1 MLNVNVKILRLI
13 ICLQIYAKFCNN
25 YGLICN
31 CRENKAYENQNSF
44 QEEKKTT
51 KETYEAT
58 MKTIIETQNKS
69 LASAKTIEEKLQI
82 MDGAAKAI
90 ASLNNA
96 FYVK

>member
-1 MLNVNVKILRLI
+1 M
-13 ICLQIYAKFCNN
+13 
-25 YGLICN
+25 
-31 CRENKAYENQNSF
+31 
-44 QEEKKTT
+44 T

-69 LASAKTIEEKLQI
+69 LASAKTVEEKLQI